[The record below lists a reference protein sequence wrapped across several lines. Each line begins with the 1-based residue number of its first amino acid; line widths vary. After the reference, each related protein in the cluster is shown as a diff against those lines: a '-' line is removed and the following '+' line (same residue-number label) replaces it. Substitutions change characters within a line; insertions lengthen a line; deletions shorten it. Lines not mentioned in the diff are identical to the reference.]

1 MGRTARIR
9 KLFLGR
15 WRYRITWFGVAFTAT
30 IVLIGFF
37 AFATANNLLFLILAA
52 MLSFGVVSGFL
63 SRLVLAGLELEL
75 LLPEHV
81 SARMS
86 AAAIVRVRNLKY
98 LTPSFSIELSGQA
111 DPDTNARPILTRPA
125 YFPVIPGRTTLG
137 ASVEVTFPRRGRHMD
152 NLFALTTAFPFGFV
166 RKSTT
171 VPLHRETIVYPA
183 LTSTADAEELLARI
197 TGEIESRFRGHG
209 LDFHRVRPWESGDT
223 ARMVDWRN
231 TAHTGTLQVR
241 EFAREERRSVDIH
254 LDPAISPQWFE
265 HAVEICAFL
274 LWTLDDTETILSL
287 HTGTQN
293 YAIPRD
299 GDIHGALHL
308 LALVQPDT
316 RRHPPTCFDAPPHS
330 DSIRVILTSRPEMF
344 STPEWESAVQYTGPS
359 TGQRDGTHGSYTL
372 TD

>member
-1 MGRTARIR
+1 MGRATRIR

-15 WRYRITWFGVAFTAT
+15 WRYSVTWFGVAFTAT

-37 AFATANNLLFLILAA
+37 AFATGNNLLFLILAA

-63 SRLVLAGLELEL
+63 SRLVLAGLEIEL
-75 LLPEHV
+75 HLPEHV
-81 SARMS
+81 SARMP
-86 AAAIVRVRNLKY
+86 APAIVRVRNLKY
-98 LTPSFSIELSGQA
+98 LTPSFSIELSGQP
-111 DPDTNARPILTRPA
+111 DPDTNLPPILSRPA
-125 YFPVIPGRTTLG
+125 YFPVIPGRTTLE
-137 ASVEVTFPRRGRHMD
+137 APVEVTFPRRGRHLD

-183 LTSTADAEELLARI
+183 PTPTSDADELLTRI
-197 TGEIESRFRGHG
+197 TGEVESRFRGHG

-223 ARMVDWRN
+223 ARMVDWKN

-241 EFAREERRSVDIH
+241 EFAREERKRVDIH
-254 LDPAISPQWFE
+254 LDLAIQPDWFE

-274 LWTLDDTETILSL
+274 LWNLDDAETILSL
-287 HTGTQN
+287 HTGAES
-293 YAIPRD
+293 YAIALD

-308 LALVQPDT
+308 LALVEPDT
-316 RRHPPTCFDAPPHS
+316 RRHPRLPFDSMLPA

-344 STPEWESAVQYTGPS
+344 STPEWDSAVLYTGPHD
-359 TGQRDGTHGSYTL
+359 RTHGSYTL